1 MTLHDLAPTAAHG
14 ALLTVQET
22 AARLHGP
29 QYTETDV
36 NRLYRMI
43 NSKQITSQPMG
54 GRKFIPAWQVE
65 KLERGEADDD

>member
-1 MTLHDLAPTAAHG
+1 MTLSNPANDVTHG

-54 GRKFIPAWQVE
+54 KRKFIPAWQEE
-65 KLERGEADDD
+65 KLERGEVDDD